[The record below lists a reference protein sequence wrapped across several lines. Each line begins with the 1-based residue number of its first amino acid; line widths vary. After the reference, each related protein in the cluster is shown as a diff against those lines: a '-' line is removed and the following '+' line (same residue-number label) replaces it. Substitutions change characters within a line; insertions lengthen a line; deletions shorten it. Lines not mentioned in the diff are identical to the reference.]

1 PLPEPRGPESP
12 GLFFYVPP
20 RAAGPPCH
28 RTLIPPPPPSRFR
41 PSLLRFR
48 ILFRTAALSCHSLSS
63 QPFLAIGRT
72 ITVPPVRLRSSG

>member
-1 PLPEPRGPESP
+1 PSRAPRTRVP
-12 GLFFYVPP
+12 GALLLCAP

-28 RTLIPPPPPSRFR
+28 RALIPLLPPSRFR